1 MSKAFDTIRRAYT
14 GLSLIIL
21 NTALFLVLTVVL
33 LELVSGWL
41 LKRQASA
48 QNTAVSLTE
57 SAYEG
62 MAWKDQFFK
71 DVAAYQAATGGAQ
84 VYEPYSLWK
93 NPDYATQTFTVEQGY
108 RKTVQPAYNQ
118 DFSQA
123 DSAITVWMFGG
134 STMFCADTPDDW
146 TISSRLAAKL
156 KEAYPNKKFVIQNY
170 GLPGFV
176 NDQEAVL
183 LSKLLMQG
191 KRPDVVIF
199 YDGFNEGHLKVAMAK
214 PMAHG
219 FYNLYDQ
226 IYRSIKERLWANLV
240 WKSSLLTLVMRSRNA
255 DMQFEKDETVLKA
268 RAEAV
273 STSYAHTLA
282 FVQNLAK
289 NYNFKAYF
297 FWQPSLLTTQKT
309 LTEKEAALQKMML
322 EQNGKGYGILLE
334 TVRSKMF
341 NNPQTLVNTAFD
353 INNALDSVKETAFVD
368 YAHLGPR
375 GNDAIAG
382 AMLQR
387 LKISGF

>member
-1 MSKAFDTIRRAYT
+1 MSKAFETIRRTYT

-21 NTALFLVLTVVL
+21 NTALFLVLTVVA
-33 LELVSGWL
+33 LEFVAGWL
-41 LKRQASA
+41 LNRQASA

-93 NPDYATQTFTVEQGY
+93 NPDYATPTFTVEQGY
-108 RKTVQPAYNQ
+108 RKTVQTAYNQ
-118 DFSQA
+118 D
-123 DSAITVWMFGG
+123 DSAMTVWMFGG

-156 KEAYPNKKFVIQNY
+156 KEAYPDRKFVIQNY

-191 KRPDVVIF
+191 KRPDAVIF
-199 YDGFNEGHLKVAMAK
+199 YDGFNEGHLKVAMTK

-240 WKSSLLTLVMRSRNA
+240 WKSSLLTLVMRSRN
-255 DMQFEKDETVLKA
+255 DGIKFEKDENVLKA
-268 RAEAV
+268 RSEAV
-273 STSYAHTLA
+273 SSSYANTLT

-289 NYNFKAYF
+289 TYNFKAYF

-322 EQNGKGYGILLE
+322 ESNGKGYGILLE
-334 TVRSKMF
+334 TVRAKTL
-341 NNPQTLVNTAFD
+341 NNPQTPVNTAFD

-375 GNDAIAG
+375 GNDAIAE
-382 AMLQR
+382 AMLQH
-387 LKISGF
+387 LKTSGF

>member
-1 MSKAFDTIRRAYT
+1 MSKAFETIRRAYT
-14 GLSLIIL
+14 GLSLIIF
-21 NTALFLVLTVVL
+21 NTAIFLVLTVVL
-33 LELVSGWL
+33 LELVAGWL

-57 SAYEG
+57 SAYQG

-71 DVAAYQAATGGAQ
+71 DVAAYQAATGGSQ

-118 DFSQA
+118 A
-123 DSAITVWMFGG
+123 DSAVAVWMFGG

-146 TISSRLAAKL
+146 TIASRLAAKL
-156 KEAYPNKKFVIQNY
+156 KEVYPNRKFIIQNY

-183 LSKLLMQG
+183 LSRLLMQG

-199 YDGFNEGHLKVAMAK
+199 YDGFNEGHLKVAMAT

-240 WKSSLLTLVMRSRNA
+240 WKSSLLTLVMRSRN
-255 DMQFEKDETVLKA
+255 DGIKFEKDENILKA

-273 STSYAHTLA
+273 STSYANTLT

-289 NYNFKAYF
+289 TYNFKATF
-297 FWQPSLLTTQKT
+297 FWQPSLLTTQKP
-309 LTEKEAALQKMML
+309 LTSNEAMLRNMML
-322 EQNGKGYGILLE
+322 ESNGKGYGILLE
-334 TVRSKMF
+334 TVRAKVL
-341 NNPQTLVNTAFD
+341 NNPQTSVNTAFD
-353 INNALDSVKETAFVD
+353 INDALDSVKETAFVD

-375 GNDAIAG
+375 GNDAIAA
-382 AMLQR
+382 AMLQH
-387 LKISGF
+387 LQASGF

>member
-21 NTALFLVLTVVL
+21 NTAVLLVVVIVL
-33 LELVSGWL
+33 LELVAGWL
-41 LKRQASA
+41 LKKQATA
-48 QNTAVSLTE
+48 VNTAESLTE
-57 SAYEG
+57 TAYNG
-62 MAWKDQFFK
+62 MVWKDQFFS
-71 DVAAYQAATGGAQ
+71 DVRAYLAATGGQQ

-93 NPDYATQTFTVEQGY
+93 NPDFATSTFTVAGGY
-108 RKTVQPAYNQ
+108 RKTVQTAYNQ
-118 DFSQA
+118 G
-123 DSAITVWMFGG
+123 DSVINVWMFGG

-156 KEAYPNKKFVIQNY
+156 KEAYPNRKFAIQNY

-226 IYRSIKERLWANLV
+226 IYRSVKERLWANLV

-255 DMQFEKDETVLKA
+255 DIQFEKDENILKA

-273 STSYAHTLA
+273 STSYANTLT
-282 FVQNLAK
+282 FVNNLAQS
-289 NYNFKAYF
+289 YNFKAYF
-297 FWQPSLLTTQKT
+297 FWQPSLLTSQKP
-309 LTEKEAALQKMML
+309 LVSSEAALQKMML
-322 EQNGKGYGILLE
+322 ENNGKGYEILLE
-334 TVRSKMF
+334 AVRAKVF
-341 NNPQTLVNTAFD
+341 NNPTFPIKSAFD
-353 INNALDSVKETAFVD
+353 INNAFDTVKETAFVD
-368 YAHLGPR
+368 YAHLGPV
-375 GNDAIAG
+375 GNNAIAE

-387 LKISGF
+387 LQTSGF